1 MRQHQENSYPTQSF
15 YGCKAVPPKVRTRA
29 VRDAVAPSWSLKGS
43 KQHAGIEHAPEML
56 GRSFVPIEIRREW
69 ADVSLRSRPD
79 KVRSKPAHFHLR
91 DLPLPFETP
100 PNVMLPPVDDYGW
113 PTGEDYEPMLEARTP
128 MSIGTRATMRGVKY
142 RRRFE
147 MLSMGELAVQVA
159 HMFNPYVI
167 DLREQYPVYDPA
179 DFWRANASG
188 ERMVRRQVMTIDL
201 VLTYILPGSNTP
213 RYHAISVKHA
223 GYDPSP
229 KDREREDR
237 ERTAMAVRGWTW
249 ELIRANEIPRIEVE
263 NYMLLHSFMRY
274 TDALSSYESAR
285 IFARCLNQ
293 SSAKGKMSSVVKRIS
308 KRLCIEPDEGFRLF
322 AVAVAYGFLTLD
334 HSRRLKLHEPIALI
348 R

>member
-1 MRQHQENSYPTQSF
+1 MMHHRDIRHPTQGKTRYES
-15 YGCKAVPPKVRTRA
+15 ASLKVRTPA
-29 VRDAVAPSWSLKGS
+29 VRDTVATNASMKGG
-43 KQHAGIEHAPEML
+43 KQYAGL
-56 GRSFVPIEIRREW
+56 GRAAEPVGRPLVPIELRRDWPEI
-69 ADVSLRSRPD
+69 SSRPTSGD
-79 KVRSKPAHFHLR
+79 DRSKPKEFHLR

-100 PNVMLPPVDDYGW
+100 PNVMLPPVDHYGW
-113 PTGEDYEPMLEARTP
+113 PTGEKYEPILEARTP

-147 MLSMGELAVQVA
+147 MLSMGELAVQVV

-167 DLREQYPVYDPA
+167 DLREQYPVYDPG

-188 ERMVRRQVMTIDL
+188 ERMLRRQVMTIDL
-201 VLTYILPGSNTP
+201 VLTYMLPSSNTL
-213 RYHAISVKHA
+213 RYHAISVKHV

-229 KDREREDR
+229 KDRAREEK
-237 ERTAMAVRGWTW
+237 ERTAMAARGWTW

-263 NYMLLHSFMRY
+263 NYMLLHSFMRH
-274 TDALSSYESAR
+274 TDAPSSYESAR
-285 IFARCLNQ
+285 IFARCLKE
-293 SSAKGKMSSVVKRIS
+293 SSAKGTMSSVVKRIS

-322 AVAVAYGFLTLD
+322 AVAVAYGFITLD

>member
-1 MRQHQENSYPTQSF
+1 MRQHKENSYPVQSF
-15 YGCKAVPPKVRTRA
+15 YGRKAVPPKVRTRA
-29 VRDAVAPSWSLKGS
+29 LRDAVAPSCSLKGS

-56 GRSFVPIEIRREW
+56 GRSFVPVEIRREW
-69 ADVSLRSRPD
+69 GDVDLRSRPD
-79 KVRSKPAHFHLR
+79 KVTSKPAHFHLR

-128 MSIGTRATMRGVKY
+128 MSLGTRATMRGVKY

-188 ERMVRRQVMTIDL
+188 ERMLRRQVMTIDL
-201 VLTYILPGSNTP
+201 VLTYTLPSSNTL

-229 KDREREDR
+229 KDRTREEK
-237 ERTAMAVRGWTW
+237 ERTAMAARGWTW

-263 NYMLLHSFMRY
+263 NYMLLHSFIRH
-274 TDALSSYESAR
+274 TDAPLSYESAR
-285 IFARCLNQ
+285 IFARCLKQ

-322 AVAVAYGFLTLD
+322 AVAAAYGFIMLD
-334 HSRRLKLHEPIALI
+334 HGRRLKLHEPIALV